1 MQVFI
6 MAMAIHIN
14 LPMKDFSMIQVS
26 RKSKM
31 AEDISFIILVH
42 ALWDGL
48 MILIMNALVNNW
60 LE

>member
-42 ALWDGL
+42 VLWDGL